1 MLLQSAETLPSL
13 LHSWLNDPDARR
25 HERIRD
31 MTLEGPDKANG
42 VSTGVAGVGK
52 IVPWVGAMQEEEGRE
67 EEEEEDDE
75 EVEDNEK
82 GRKGK

>member
-42 VSTGVAGVGK
+42 VSTGVAGVG
-52 IVPWVGAMQEEEGRE
+52 MQEEEGRE
-67 EEEEEDDE
+67 EEEEEDEE